1 MKIKVLKWLLLSALF
16 LGACSSGSPVD
27 DPGENK
33 EPSEPIIA
41 EKPPFSGQPGNPGFF
56 LDSWM
61 PMQAEI
67 PPHKPFEKPAGN
79 PSVKIFADTED
90 IITKVPPGIFGN
102 NANIYM
108 GQMITEPDLLTY
120 ISDLSPNIIRFPG
133 GNISNLYFWNA
144 DPGDFPDDIPKELP
158 DSNNEK
164 SEIYYWPG
172 NNQQSWTITLD
183 NFYEMLNLT
192 SSTAMITV
200 NYSYARYGTGLNPVQ
215 TAAKLAADWVRYD
228 NGRTHYWEIGN
239 ENHGTWQSGYL
250 IDTSTNQDGQPAR
263 ISGELYGRHFIVF
276 ADSMR
281 AAAAEIGA
289 DIKIGAQLLQEH
301 NEPWH
306 SQVDRTWN
314 EGYFTAAGEYA
325 DFYILHDYYTPYN
338 TNSSPD
344 EILKT
349 AALVTYNNMKYLNET
364 FDRHGVQVKP
374 VAFTEWNIFATGS
387 EQMVSD
393 ISGIH
398 ASMVVGE
405 LLKNS
410 YAMAARWNFANGW
423 DNGNDHGMFN
433 IGDEPGGIPK
443 WNPRPD
449 FYHLY
454 FMQRMFGDT
463 KIFSWEQG
471 PASPQISGYVS
482 LYESGEAGVVIANTG
497 TSSRTAE
504 VEILG
509 YEPGERYYWYTISGD
524 GTGFSRKI
532 SVNGHQALYDSG
544 GPLNY
549 REIEARSAETEGG
562 IKVQIPARSVI
573 YMIID

>member
-1 MKIKVLKWLLLSALF
+1 MQVKILIWLLIPVLF
-16 LGACSSGSPVD
+16 LAACSSGSPVD
-27 DPGENK
+27 DPGENN
-33 EPSEPIIA
+33 EPYEPIIA
-41 EKPPFSGQPGNPGFF
+41 DKPPFTGQPGDPGFF
-56 LDSWM
+56 LDHWT
-61 PMQAEI
+61 PLQAEI
-67 PPHKPFEKPAGN
+67 PPHQPFEKPDGN
-79 PSVKIFADTED
+79 PVVKVFADTED

-108 GQMITEPDLLTY
+108 GQMVTEPDLLTY

-144 DPGDFPDDIPKELP
+144 NPGDFPDDIPKELP
-158 DSNNEK
+158 DANGVK
-164 SEIYYWPG
+164 SEVYYWPG

-200 NYSYARYGTGLNPVQ
+200 NYSYARYGTGPNPVQ

-228 NGRTHYWEIGN
+228 NGRTRYWEIGN

-250 IDTSTNQDGQPAR
+250 IDTSKNQDGQPER

-301 NEPWH
+301 NESWH

-325 DFYILHDYYTPYN
+325 DFYIMHDYYTPYN

-344 EILKT
+344 EILNT
-349 AALVTYNNMKYLNET
+349 AAPVTYNNMKYLNET
-364 FDRHGVQVKP
+364 FERHNAEVKP
-374 VAFTEWNIFATGS
+374 LAFTEWNIFAVGS
-387 EQMVSD
+387 NQMVSD

-405 LLKNS
+405 MLKNS

-454 FMQRMFGDT
+454 FMQRVFGDT
-463 KIFSWEQG
+463 MIFSWEQG
-471 PASPQISGYVS
+471 EYSSDISSYVS
-482 LYESGEAGVVIANTG
+482 LYESGETGVVIANIG
-497 TSSRTAE
+497 NADKLIE
-504 VEILG
+504 VEILN
-509 YEPGERYYWYTISGD
+509 YNPGKQYYWYTISGE
-524 GTGFSRKI
+524 GGEFSR
-532 SVNGHQALYDSG
+532 SVSINGREAHYESG
-544 GPLNY
+544 GPLDY
-549 REIEARSAETEGG
+549 KEVRARSAETGGG
-562 IKVQIPARSVI
+562 IKINVPGKSVT
-573 YMIID
+573 YMLIE